1 MKIIKTNLS
10 MPNDQ
15 IVDHQSY
22 VEEEESWEAF
32 VEKVK
37 SGYLFSKNHK
47 VNVTNI
53 KYDEFHLS
61 CDVDEF
67 GSRHTKHLA
76 MIDGCVGKYDKNLSN
91 EDVEII
97 WRKKYST

>member
-10 MPNDQ
+10 IPNPNNR

-37 SGYLFSKNHK
+37 SGYLFSKNRK
-47 VNVTNI
+47 VEVSNLV
-53 KYDEFHLS
+53 YDEYHLS
-61 CDVDEF
+61 CDVDET
-67 GSRHTKHLA
+67 GKHLA
-76 MIDGCVGKYDKNLSN
+76 IIDGHVTISEY
-91 EDVEII
+91 
-97 WRKKYST
+97 